1 MTLHAGLPVEGQ
13 ARKHTCLKKRWS
25 AVIGFLFLG
34 AMLTQAQST
43 DGWEM
48 FARVKFTE
56 KLFTEQ
62 NEYYLVPVLDERIRA
77 HKGQRITLK
86 GHYIPMDLGK
96 NAIVLSKYPY
106 SMCFFCGGAGPES
119 VAEVIF
125 KDKTPR
131 LKPDQ
136 LVTITGTLD
145 LNDTDVMHMNFILR
159 EAQISQ
165 Q

>member
-1 MTLHAGLPVEGQ
+1 
-13 ARKHTCLKKRWS
+13 
-25 AVIGFLFLG
+25 
-34 AMLTQAQST
+34 
-43 DGWEM
+43 
-48 FARVKFTE
+48 
-56 KLFTEQ
+56 
-62 NEYYLVPVLDERIRA
+62 
-77 HKGQRITLK
+77 
-86 GHYIPMDLGK
+86 
-96 NAIVLSKYPY
+96 
-106 SMCFFCGGAGPES
+106 MCFFCGGAGPES